1 MVLQG
6 LSILGISFNLILFHI
21 KWSQIVNINF
31 NRQQVDILEHADPPK
46 AQLIGNC
53 RSGGC

>member
-21 KWSQIVNINF
+21 KGSQIDNRKF
-31 NRQQVDILEHADPPK
+31 NRQQVLTIWNVDK
-46 AQLIGNC
+46 
-53 RSGGC
+53 